1 MGCDA
6 YNVRQEIFD
15 ANLGDPADLGVD
27 VWRRT
32 SALRIGYCVP
42 VDFGNTLGC
51 AALGDHRS
59 GGTER
64 LTSPSCINMCM
75 METFSYIGTGVLIY
89 GVAILVFL
97 IALAINVS
105 K

>member
-6 YNVRQEIFD
+6 CSVPLEIFD
-15 ANLGDPADLGVD
+15 AHLVDPADLGVD
-27 VWRRT
+27 VWRWT

-42 VDFGNTLGC
+42 VDFGNTLDYTT
-51 AALGDHRS
+51 LLDHRS
-59 GGTER
+59 GGNER

>member
-6 YNVRQEIFD
+6 YSVRQEIFD

-42 VDFGNTLGC
+42 VDFGNTLDYTTR
-51 AALGDHRS
+51 LDHR
-59 GGTER
+59 
-64 LTSPSCINMCM
+64 
-75 METFSYIGTGVLIY
+75 V
-89 GVAILVFL
+89 VALSDL
-97 IALAINVS
+97 PLHHA
-105 K
+105 